1 MPRHHARQP
10 TPQGQNMTNLV
21 TQTDRPYEL
30 VRSHAYGYG
39 GGYAKL
45 ADYTTPPSPSDE
57 DGTENEKKPSTAQ
70 P

>member
-1 MPRHHARQP
+1 
-10 TPQGQNMTNLV
+10 MTNP
-21 TQTDRPYEL
+21 TTPTDRPNEL

-45 ADYTTPPSPSDE
+45 ADYTTPPSPSDA
-57 DGTENEKKPSTAQ
+57 DGAENEKDPSSAQ